1 MGVDAPHT
9 ILAADA
15 PLTSART
22 IAMSEL
28 DRFREYV
35 SAMCG
40 HRRIPA
46 SMRDTL
52 YKLLETPRIRE
63 RFAGLSPEE
72 MKAVADSLVFAEGEV
87 APKRGRRRIG

>member
-1 MGVDAPHT
+1 
-9 ILAADA
+9 
-15 PLTSART
+15 
-22 IAMSEL
+22 MSEL

-40 HRRIPA
+40 HRQIPA

-63 RFAGLSPEE
+63 RFAALSPEQ
-72 MKAVADSLVFAEGEV
+72 MKEVAEAFVLAEGE
-87 APKRGRRRIG
+87 ALPRRWRRKTG